1 LVKEYLPASI
11 ALHALPA
18 QAAAVMAHCR
28 SNMDFSIII
37 PTLNEEDNI
46 SRCLK
51 SIIKAHDSYAGNL
64 FEIIIVDGESTD
76 KTVKTAEE
84 LIFSGG
90 LSKDFTSNFKIIKPG
105 FTNLPLQLN
114 EGARNSKGEILI
126 FLHADNALPDKAF
139 EKISHLFSGNLI
151 KKRRQGMRQKGRQ
164 YKGHYGYKFKGR
176 YTDKYMGQYKS
187 QYIGGAF
194 TLLIEGKRFF
204 YTISSFFG
212 NLYSCAT
219 KIYFGD
225 RMIFIKRAAFLKLG
239 GFKNMPIMSDVDF
252 SMRMNNLG
260 KTALLAGPT
269 LTSPRGIAND
279 PFWKR
284 IYLILWAL
292 HFYKKGLD
300 PDIIKE
306 KYYGEYSRKQQ
317 K

>member
-1 LVKEYLPASI
+1 MEHY
-11 ALHALPA
+11 
-18 QAAAVMAHCR
+18 R

-37 PTLNEEDNI
+37 PTLNEEVNI

-51 SIIKAHDSYAGNL
+51 SIIKAHDSYSTNL

-76 KTVKTAEE
+76 KTVQTAEE
-84 LIFSGG
+84 LILSGG
-90 LSKDFTSNFKIIKPG
+90 LSKDFAANFKIIKPG

-126 FLHADNALPDKAF
+126 FLHADNVLPDKAF

-151 KKRRQGMRQKGRQ
+151 KRRRQGMRQYGRQ
-164 YKGHYGYKFKGR
+164 YKGQYGYKFKGQYMDK
-176 YTDKYMGQYKS
+176 YTDKYMDKYTDRYKS

-252 SMRMNNLG
+252 SIRMNNLG

-269 LTSPRGIAND
+269 LTSPRGIAAD

-292 HFYKKGLD
+292 HFYKKGLA